1 MADNPLAATKEM
13 LRLRVQPTAAGWQ
26 ESADD
31 MTSLVQEDDS
41 MSPCFKDLDNTLTV
55 SNTLMPTLSPASLPF
70 RERLRSARPAGD
82 CAGSICWSRMVAAET
97 SEALGVEG
105 GTGASR
111 LVEIN
116 SGGVVFFVLLNSP
129 GEHEE
134 AVVLKFC
141 NNRYTLQ
148 SEQMAAELARHLG
161 VPGPLSRILLKQHDR
176 EEWDQLA
183 LHAAEVCPSLA
194 DMLEK
199 KVSMLLLQ
207 YVPGHNLFDEKEAF
221 QPENLSSACHALG
234 RLFTLDLLLGNA
246 DRLPLQSLSW
256 RGNPRNV
263 LFSAGG
269 RCVPIDAAVA
279 RRPPKLLVR
288 DMDQKA
294 ARLLE
299 LALLDRRSCHEV
311 LVEAIRCNDWA
322 TKAIEADWLPN
333 EGAWQERYGGPEGKA
348 KATADGAMSSVKA
361 FNEGIKAALAEA
373 VEEQG
378 LLEMMTEVVES
389 WIENFKADLKAC
401 QPSPPQLK
409 LSNTVELRDLSKEES
424 KPDAFKER
432 LASWQ
437 DLLREKTGVLH
448 QAVQDWAQRKARGGS
463 GFEFRG
469 FLGSSVLNPVA
480 DAYELLVRLRQLTSR
495 IKVLHIAGS
504 VSRPADLRP
513 KAPLFLGGATCLCFH
528 LLRKLGATQILNCTD
543 DLPAPSADELG
554 ELQWSRLPLMDLEDQ
569 DLNENL
575 EKALEIIGKAESLGG
590 AVLVHCHEGKSR
602 SVSVCLAYLMKSGL
616 SLASSL
622 AYVKSKRP
630 MARPNAGFL
639 KQLLAMEQQ
648 IFGEQSELPE
658 ELTGEVRPPTAGQVQ
673 VLGHDITTVEGME
686 EAYRNLGVCP
696 QVDPLWEH
704 LTGKEHLMFFGR
716 IKGVPEADLSRTV
729 DALLYRLGLDG
740 ADANRKTTEYS
751 GGMKRKLSLAIALI
765 GRSPVLF
772 LDEPSAAVDAG
783 AKRHLWKVIQRRGR
797 EQTVVVTTHSMEE
810 AEALCDR
817 IAIQDRVGARGEKRS
832 CQEPIGGPHGCIGI
846 GAGASHSFARM
857 APLRA
862 KYGSGY
868 QLELFSNDRRGA
880 RAGAQIANMREGEEN
895 LGQQVRG
902 TEIPGITPMTED
914 ISAAK

>member
-1 MADNPLAATKEM
+1 
-13 LRLRVQPTAAGWQ
+13 
-26 ESADD
+26 
-31 MTSLVQEDDS
+31 
-41 MSPCFKDLDNTLTV
+41 
-55 SNTLMPTLSPASLPF
+55 MPTLSPASLPF

-389 WIENFKADLKAC
+389 WIENFKADLK
-401 QPSPPQLK
+401 LRK
-409 LSNTVELRDLSKEES
+409 LT
-424 KPDAFKER
+424 
-432 LASWQ
+432 
-437 DLLREKTGVLH
+437 
-448 QAVQDWAQRKARGGS
+448 DWAQRKARGGS

-569 DLNENL
+569 DAPPCGATAAPDLNENL

-658 ELTGEVRPPTAGQVQ
+658 ELLR
-673 VLGHDITTVEGME
+673 
-686 EAYRNLGVCP
+686 
-696 QVDPLWEH
+696 
-704 LTGKEHLMFFGR
+704 GK
-716 IKGVPEADLSRTV
+716 
-729 DALLYRLGLDG
+729 
-740 ADANRKTTEYS
+740 
-751 GGMKRKLSLAIALI
+751 
-765 GRSPVLF
+765 PVLS
-772 LDEPSAAVDAG
+772 SAS
-783 AKRHLWKVIQRRGR
+783 K
-797 EQTVVVTTHSMEE
+797 
-810 AEALCDR
+810 
-817 IAIQDRVGARGEKRS
+817 
-832 CQEPIGGPHGCIGI
+832 
-846 GAGASHSFARM
+846 
-857 APLRA
+857 
-862 KYGSGY
+862 
-868 QLELFSNDRRGA
+868 
-880 RAGAQIANMREGEEN
+880 
-895 LGQQVRG
+895 
-902 TEIPGITPMTED
+902 
-914 ISAAK
+914 